1 MCYKQK
7 KSVFNIIAGINESK
21 ILTKDISCEAK
32 CQFMEQ
38 NVFQINRRI
47 TKNVKNVVA

>member
-32 CQFMEQ
+32 CQFDG
-38 NVFQINRRI
+38 
-47 TKNVKNVVA
+47 TKCISDQW